1 MDILALATN
10 HFFISGSLVV
20 ALVLLSY
27 VGTSKKLYQLLYFLL
42 LLNFFS
48 YNGVLLATGTYDFRE
63 HLPLHLCYVTELG
76 ILVSLVLKNKAV
88 YPWLVLNALGGGITG
103 FTNSNIIDGSQ
114 LVEYTHL
121 YLSHFNLLLFSVIAY
136 KDKIVISR
144 SEFIKSIILNA
155 FIFSVSVVF
164 NVLFQS
170 NYWFTSRRPD
180 GVNLTN
186 ILPDWPYYLLGLI
199 TIGLASYFIT
209 FKIFSRKE
217 LF

>member
-1 MDILALATN
+1 MDILSLATN
-10 HFFISGSLVV
+10 HFFISGSLAV
-20 ALVLLSY
+20 ALGVFSY
-27 VGTSKKLYQLLYFLL
+27 VGTSKKLNSLLYFLL
-42 LLNFFS
+42 LLNFLS

-63 HLPLHLCYVTELG
+63 HLPLHLCYATELG
-76 ILVSLVLKNKAV
+76 ILLSLVLKTKIL

-103 FTNSNIIDGSQ
+103 FTNSNLIDGSH

-121 YLSHFNLLLFSVIAY
+121 YLSHFNLLLFSVIAF
-136 KDKIVISR
+136 KDKIVIS
-144 SEFIKSIILNA
+144 SSAFIKSIILNA

-164 NVLFQS
+164 NVLFKS

-186 ILPDWPYYLLGLI
+186 LLPDWPYYLLGLI
-199 TIGLASYFIT
+199 AIGLASYFIT
-209 FKIFSRKE
+209 FKLFSRKE

>member
-1 MDILALATN
+1 MDILSLATN
-10 HFFISGSLVV
+10 HFFISGLLAV
-20 ALVLLSY
+20 ALGLLSY
-27 VGTSKKLYQLLYFLL
+27 VGTSKKLYSLLYFLL
-42 LLNFFS
+42 LFNFFS
-48 YNGVLLATGTYDFRE
+48 YNGVLLVTGAYDFRE
-63 HLPLHLCYVTELG
+63 HLPLHLCYATELG
-76 ILVSLVLKNKAV
+76 ILLSIVLKTKAL

-144 SEFIKSIILNA
+144 SAFLKSIILNA

-164 NVLFQS
+164 NILFQS

-186 ILPDWPYYLLGLI
+186 ILPDWPYYLLVLI
-199 TIGLASYFIT
+199 AIGLASYFIT

-217 LF
+217 LL